1 MLIFVDSVDLAE
13 VEAVRYAKGL
23 KADELT
29 AVHFVLDSAH
39 AERLQAAM
47 AALRARQLS
56 CGWSIASTAT

>member
-39 AERLQAAM
+39 AERLKRRWQHFGHVTQAADGRL
-47 AALRARQLS
+47 LRP
-56 CGWSIASTAT
+56 